1 MTDYSGK
8 KHMVSALMRRF
19 TDRVP
24 VTVLI
29 GPYCSRLTNYTL
41 KEILQDA
48 KKSTDAHLAF
58 YNRFAPDSVIVYN
71 DIYLE
76 VEALGCELEF
86 PENDISHP
94 KSVLLEDKTRLARL
108 KVPDPKRDG
117 RIPYFLEVC
126 QQVSA
131 QVRKTAAFGLGH
143 SGPWNIAMHL
153 RGTEALLLDTY
164 SDAVFVHDL
173 MRFSTE
179 VVRTIGD
186 ALIEAGFSP
195 SLGEAAASCS
205 LISPQ
210 IYHDFIKPYHKELCS
225 YFKSKKAFLALHI
238 CGEIDL
244 IMEDVAD
251 TGISFLS
258 LDAPSSLHRFLDIG
272 SGRITVM
279 GNIPT
284 TYFSKGTRLE
294 MEKAI
299 RDCIETAAE
308 RSGYILASGCEIPM
322 DSTEDRID
330 HFFNY
335 SRQYGRQ
342 FISALRELR
351 PELFQSQKKLVPT

>member
-8 KHMVSALMRRF
+8 KHIVSALMRRY

-24 VTVLI
+24 VTTLI
-29 GPYCSRLTNYTL
+29 GPYCSRLTNYSV

-48 KKSTDAHLAF
+48 KKSTESHLAF
-58 YNRFAPDSVIVYN
+58 YDRFAPDSMIVYN

-94 KSVLLEDKTRLARL
+94 KTVLLDDKSRLARL

-117 RIPYFLEVC
+117 RIPYFIEVC
-126 QQVSA
+126 ERVSA
-131 QVRKTAAFGLGH
+131 QVRKTTALGLGH

-153 RGTEALLLDTY
+153 RGAEALLLDTF
-164 SDAVFVHDL
+164 SDPAFVHEL
-173 MRFSTE
+173 MKFSTE

-210 IYHDFIKPYHKELCS
+210 IYREFIKPYHKELCS
-225 YFKSKKAFLALHI
+225 YFQSKKRFMSLHI
-238 CGEIDL
+238 CGKIDP
-244 IMEDVAD
+244 IMEDILE
-251 TGISFLS
+251 TGIFLLS
-258 LDAPSSLHRFLDIG
+258 LDAGSSLQKLTQLAGDELVI
-272 SGRITVM
+272 M
-279 GNIPT
+279 GNVPT
-284 TYFSKGTRLE
+284 THFSSGTREE
-294 MEKAI
+294 MEASI
-299 RDCIETAAE
+299 RQCIETASAG
-308 RSGYILASGCEIPM
+308 SGYILSSGCEIPF

-330 HFFNY
+330 HFFEY
-335 SRQYGRQ
+335 SRQFGREFLEAQ
-342 FISALRELR
+342 GSGD
-351 PELFQSQKKLVPT
+351 